1 MLDREMPTDPRVDA
15 YLAALPAEQRELL
28 QVLRERVAR
37 LAPEAVDTISYAMPA
52 FKLRD
57 RFLLSYAGWKGHCSI
72 YAIHDELLAK
82 YEDAL
87 RDNKRTKGGLHFSA
101 EHPLPDALVDDFV
114 RARIATIE
122 AGGR

>member
-1 MLDREMPTDPRVDA
+1 MIGRMHADPRVDA
-15 YLAALPAEQRELL
+15 YLGKLPLEQRNLL
-28 QVLRERVAR
+28 QALRERIAA
-37 LAPEAVDTISYAMPA
+37 LAPEAIDTISYAMPA

-57 RFLLSYAGWKGHCSI
+57 HFLLSYAGWKGHCSI

-101 EHPLPDALVDDFV
+101 KHPLPDALVDDFV
-114 RARIATIE
+114 CARVASIE